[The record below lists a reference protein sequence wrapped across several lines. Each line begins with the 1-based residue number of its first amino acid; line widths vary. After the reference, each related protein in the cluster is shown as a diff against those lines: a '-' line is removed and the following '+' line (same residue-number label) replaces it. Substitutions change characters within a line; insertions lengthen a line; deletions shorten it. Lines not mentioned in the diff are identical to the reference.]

1 MKKIILLVLCIL
13 LVGCNAKEED
23 IINKLKE
30 QLNVSSYYMKG
41 NLTIINNEDSY
52 SYDVEIAY
60 EKENKFKVVLNN
72 KINNHTQIILRN
84 DEGVYV
90 LTPSL
95 NKSFKF
101 QSDWPYNN
109 SQIYLIQTVINDIIN
124 DSSSTIEKVNN
135 EYIYTSSVN
144 YANNSS
150 LIKQKV
156 YIDKDATI
164 TKVDVIDDKDN
175 VLMTMEFTEIDMN
188 HDFSEDYFNL
198 ESSLNVSSE
207 VTNYKTTIDKIIF
220 PLYLPDGT
228 YLETKD
234 VVDTETGQRAILTFG
249 GAKPFMLV
257 EETLNANSKIIS
269 MFGEPILVSDTIG
282 ALSESSLTWYSNGIE
297 YYITASNMTQ
307 DELINIASSLG
318 NIAVSK

>member
-60 EKENKFKVVLNN
+60 EKENNFKVVLNN

-124 DSSSTIEKVNN
+124 DPSSTIEKVNN

-156 YIDKDATI
+156 YIDKDGTI

-175 VLMTMEFTEIDMN
+175 VLMTIEFTEIDMN
-188 HDFSEDYFNL
+188 HDFSEEYFKL

>member
-13 LVGCNAKEED
+13 LVGCKAKEED

-41 NLTIINNEDSY
+41 NLTIINNEDSFL
-52 SYDVEIAY
+52 YDVEIAY

-156 YIDKDATI
+156 YMDKDATI

>member
-13 LVGCNAKEED
+13 LVGCKAKEED

-41 NLTIINNEDSY
+41 NLTIINNEDSFL
-52 SYDVEIAY
+52 YDVEIAY